1 MTLKVTGLD
10 DLSTHPLLVGDHV
23 RLGDSF
29 ESEII
34 EITDENDSLSV
45 QISDTFIP
53 PSASSE
59 SEEDTVE
66 TTPVPLAIK
75 RENGRLA
82 NPPALTIAFNI
93 ARLHEAAGNT
103 IAAIELHKAI
113 LKRNP
118 AYVSSYLRLACIA
131 RDCGSLIECSKWLK
145 IACKVAPGNP
155 EVLTLV
161 GNLHLSLCDWAPAQ
175 SVFDQLLT
183 QKVPNVDA
191 YSKLSLGNIYF
202 ANLKTVPKKYAKH
215 LQRAADFYKS
225 ILTKDTANAYAANG
239 IGTVLA
245 EKGELF
251 KAKEIFNRVRE
262 VSGDTIADAHL
273 NLGHIFLAQKK
284 HPEALRMYQSYMQ
297 RTQDGSAPITTKSR
311 DDDVVEVLLYIAFA
325 YFDWA
330 RQTELFNN
338 ANAAPADERYR
349 KCIEHLDVAFAKS
362 KRKDVIIQ
370 YNICM
375 TKLQAANCVLQKL
388 TRNIRRTSQEVQEA
402 LDGLEESLP
411 QIQEVLRWK
420 TEGKK
425 VPLSTSM
432 LQDFIT
438 HCKANIESA
447 KSHLAEEKRRE
458 KEAQDILELQR
469 LEAESQQRAEAIRLD
484 LQKAEDEERQAERDR
499 KAEARMKKVEELRVA
514 WEEELE
520 AKRAAAEKKDRKSGQ
535 HAPLVEEDGLFD
547 DQLPAD
553 STKALFEDSD
563 DDDDGDEV
571 GEDGGEIT
579 DEPSKDV
586 STVGEAAQ
594 DGGVA
599 GPTEKELFGD
609 SSSDESGDEL
619 VPSGTKRAN
628 ESSEP
633 DADGP
638 ATKKRRVFEESD

>member
-1 MTLKVTGLD
+1 MDGDSQARKATLDNLGVKDGPIRHKDNSMFHSYVDTQLQAAVPTQEGSMTLKITGLD
-10 DLSTHPLLVGDHV
+10 DLSTHPFLVGDHV

-29 ESEII
+29 ESEIV

-45 QISDTFIP
+45 RIKDTFIL
-53 PSASSE
+53 PSATSE
-59 SEEDTVE
+59 SEEGAVA
-66 TTPVPLAIK
+66 TTPVPVAIK
-75 RENGRLA
+75 RENGRLSK
-82 NPPALTIAFNI
+82 PPALTIAFNI
-93 ARLHEAAGNT
+93 ARLHEAAGNS

-118 AYVSSYLRLACIA
+118 AYVNSYLRLACIA

-183 QKVPNVDA
+183 QRVPNVEA

-225 ILTKDTANAYAANG
+225 ILTKDKANAYAANG

-297 RTQDGSAPITTKSR
+297 RTEDGSAPITTKSR
-311 DDDVVEVLLYIAFA
+311 DDDVVEVLLFIAFA

-349 KCIEHLDVAFAKS
+349 KCIEHLKMVLAKS
-362 KRKDVIIQ
+362 KRKDVVIQ
-370 YNICM
+370 YNICR
-375 TKLQAANCVLQKL
+375 TNLQAANGVLQKL
-388 TRNIRRTSQEVQEA
+388 TRNIRRTSHEVQDA

-411 QIQEVLRWK
+411 QIQEILQWK

-432 LQDFIT
+432 LQNFIT

-469 LEAESQQRAEAIRLD
+469 EEAESQQ
-484 LQKAEDEERQAERDR
+484 
-499 KAEARMKKVEELRVA
+499 
-514 WEEELE
+514 
-520 AKRAAAEKKDRKSGQ
+520 
-535 HAPLVEEDGLFD
+535 
-547 DQLPAD
+547 
-553 STKALFEDSD
+553 
-563 DDDDGDEV
+563 
-571 GEDGGEIT
+571 
-579 DEPSKDV
+579 
-586 STVGEAAQ
+586 
-594 DGGVA
+594 
-599 GPTEKELFGD
+599 
-609 SSSDESGDEL
+609 
-619 VPSGTKRAN
+619 
-628 ESSEP
+628 
-633 DADGP
+633 
-638 ATKKRRVFEESD
+638 